1 MKNSILKTIL
11 FSLTVILAACNQ
23 VKENQSD
30 SVFVQFSPNQ
40 KEYKNELAKKIKA
53 NPQEFTYTLL
63 GYTEQN
69 GKEYIN
75 VQINGN
81 DFVASGLVLVGNWS
95 KMQGIKK
102 TKVVSYVGA
111 GLKGLQID
119 VVEHAAGANLV
130 YSDLDKIVD

>member
-11 FSLTVILAACNQ
+11 FSLTVILVACNQ

-53 NPQEFTYTLL
+53 NPEEFTYTLL

-75 VQINGN
+75 LQINGN

-95 KMQGIKK
+95 KM
-102 TKVVSYVGA
+102 
-111 GLKGLQID
+111 
-119 VVEHAAGANLV
+119 
-130 YSDLDKIVD
+130 